1 MLLVA
6 MHGAKE
12 VNAVGDPGLL
22 VEPEILHGEHDD
34 GEIDTISIFE

>member
-1 MLLVA
+1 MLTVA

-22 VEPEILHGEHDD
+22 VEPEILHGEHD